1 MPSSYIPNQY
11 YFGNYNPYLQ
21 QQVAQMQQ
29 PMQRTSNASII
40 WVNSL
45 EEAQMYPVAPN
56 SAVALWQ
63 VTEPVVYLK
72 QADASGKPTLV
83 TYDLVERK
91 QQTTADKNLTDELS
105 DKFVTRDSFDQVLN
119 AIGDIKDELTI
130 IKDDVYGIAGKKK
143 VNVNEQ

>member
-91 QQTTADKNLTDELS
+91 QQSTADKNLTDELS